1 VIGRNKARGPSI
13 LVLGALLLLVGACN
27 AVPPQGGG
35 GHIRADRVVLEKT
48 KRQLHLFTAGKVV
61 RTYQVALGRTPVG
74 PKTRE
79 GDGKTPEGQYL
90 IDSRNSRSA
99 YHRALHISY
108 PSVADVERARRSGVK
123 PGGDIMIHGIR
134 NGFGWIGPLHRTLDW
149 TQGCIA
155 VTNREI
161 EEIWA
166 AVPDGT
172 PIEMK
177 P

>member
-1 VIGRNKARGPSI
+1 MRRLAAAIVMMFLQAVSVCGAQPSQSAI
-13 LVLGALLLLVGACN
+13 EQV
-27 AVPPQGGG
+27 
-35 GHIRADRVVLEKT
+35 RADRVIVEKG
-48 KRQLHLFTAGKVV
+48 KRQLHLLASGKVL
-61 RTYQVALGRTPVG
+61 RTYRIALGPDPVG
-74 PKTRE
+74 PKLRE
-79 GDGKTPEGQYL
+79 GDGKTPEGLYV
-90 IDSRNSRSA
+90 IDSRNAQSG

-108 PSVADVERARRSGVK
+108 PSAADVDRARRAGVK

-134 NGFGWIGPLHRTLDW
+134 NGFGWLGPLHRMTDW

-155 VTNREI
+155 VTNSEI

-172 PIEMK
+172 PIELR